1 MAFIKSNIYYFL
13 FVALLLEWPIT
24 AFVWWEYASQGKLN
38 LMLFLSFAVIADIVW
53 DVCIYSFWRFF
64 NNWKYIDKFSP
75 VKKVKNY
82 ISEKRFF
89 QKLLS
94 DFPFFF
100 FLIVKITPYISTPS
114 LFSVW
119 VKKYHF
125 WKFLFFSLLISCI
138 VKIIYISLWYL
149 WWISLAKLKLIQ
161 EWWGEF
167 ILFVIIWFILFYLV
181 KIFLKKF
188 SKRLISWMK
197 DLLHK
202 F

>member
-38 LMLFLSFAVIADIVW
+38 LILFLSLAVIADIVW
-53 DVCIYSFWRFF
+53 DVCIYSCWRFF

-138 VKIIYISLWYL
+138 VKIVYISLWYL

-188 SKRLISWMK
+188 SKRMISWMK
-197 DLLHK
+197 ELLHK

>member
-125 WKFLFFSLLISCI
+125 WKFLFFSLLISCV

-197 DLLHK
+197 ELLHK

>member
-1 MAFIKSNIYYFL
+1 MAFIKSNIYYLL

-24 AFVWWEYASQGKLN
+24 AFVWGWYASQWKI
-38 LMLFLSFAVIADIVW
+38 SVILLLLLAIVADVIW
-53 DVCIYSFWRFF
+53 DVCIYSCWRFF
-64 NNWKYIDKFSP
+64 NNRKYIDKYSP
-75 VKKVKNY
+75 IKKVKNY
-82 ISEKRFF
+82 INEKRFF

-114 LFSVW
+114 LFFAW
-119 VKKYHF
+119 IKKYHF
-125 WKFLFFSLLISCI
+125 WKFWFFSVLISCI
-138 VKIIYISLWYL
+138 VKIVYISLWYL
-149 WWISLAKLKLIQ
+149 WWISLSKLKLIQ
-161 EWWGEF
+161 EWWSEF

-188 SKRLISWMK
+188 SKRLIIWMK
-197 DLLHK
+197 ELLHK

>member
-13 FVALLLEWPIT
+13 FVALILEWPIT

-100 FLIVKITPYISTPS
+100 FLIVKITSYIFTSS

-125 WKFLFFSLLISCI
+125 WKFLCFSLLISCI

>member
-53 DVCIYSFWRFF
+53 DVCIYSCWRFF
-64 NNWKYIDKFSP
+64 NNWKYIDKFNP
-75 VKKVKNY
+75 IKRMKNY
-82 ISEKRFF
+82 INEKKFF

-125 WKFLFFSLLISCI
+125 WKFLFFSLLISCV
-138 VKIIYISLWYL
+138 VKIVYISLWYL